1 MREPPAD
8 DEVELAERL
17 LRDWDEGRGEP
28 KSQLEIRTWGDAT
41 AHGRHFDRFVR
52 RVLGVSTNRPSRQS
66 QRIAGLESQ
75 VRGLGGIPV
84 GGETKPWEVPLQQAR
99 QSCLAALRVWN
110 DPMAPF
116 RTGAFSRLFVTG
128 WDSLAIA
135 LAQRA
140 GKEWRQINDDG
151 SVRIKGDGEAQ
162 SRAAADIVAE
172 VFPGSAWRGLRENVQ
187 FWVDLRDCVAHRHL
201 PALDLSVIPQ
211 VQAGLLNIEA
221 TLVTEFGSQY
231 TLGQSLSVPLPLFGF
246 RDPAVLASRKKLQA
260 SLPPD
265 IQAIVGRAETASPE
279 LLADPTFMM
288 RVAFIPVVPGAG
300 RNPDAVAYFVKPGA
314 LPTELAEALDHY
326 VVLPKVSSGSRPN
339 FAATE
344 VIAEVER
351 RTSYT
356 FTSQVHA
363 DAARHLGARP
373 PKGEADRT
381 VDIRYA
387 EYITSSKRY
396 LYSQAWI
403 DRLVAVLAG
412 SDGFPTATGTDASAP
427 GAHGN

>member
-1 MREPPAD
+1 MIP
-8 DEVELAERL
+8 LS
-17 LRDWDEGRGEP
+17 WHRG
-28 KSQLEIRTWGDAT
+28 
-41 AHGRHFDRFVR
+41 
-52 RVLGVSTNRPSRQS
+52 
-66 QRIAGLESQ
+66 
-75 VRGLGGIPV
+75 
-84 GGETKPWEVPLQQAR
+84 
-99 QSCLAALRVWN
+99 
-110 DPMAPF
+110 
-116 RTGAFSRLFVTG
+116 
-128 WDSLAIA
+128 
-135 LAQRA
+135 
-140 GKEWRQINDDG
+140 
-151 SVRIKGDGEAQ
+151 
-162 SRAAADIVAE
+162 
-172 VFPGSAWRGLRENVQ
+172 
-187 FWVDLRDCVAHRHL
+187 
-201 PALDLSVIPQ
+201 
-211 VQAGLLNIEA
+211 
-221 TLVTEFGSQY
+221 
-231 TLGQSLSVPLPLFGF
+231 
-246 RDPAVLASRKKLQA
+246 KKLQA